1 MEFLVKPQSLI
12 DMENSMEEACT
23 CKAPASFGSCTTVL
37 CTTYF
42 SNVAQKVEKKSNP
55 GRCVG
60 YCRNVTISPM

>member
-1 MEFLVKPQSLI
+1 MEFLVKPQSAI
-12 DMENSMEEACT
+12 DMENSWGEACT

-37 CTTYF
+37 CTIYF
-42 SNVAQKVEKKSNP
+42 SNVAQKEENKSNS

>member
-1 MEFLVKPQSLI
+1 MEFLVKPQSVI
-12 DMENSMEEACT
+12 DMENSWGEVCT

-42 SNVAQKVEKKSNP
+42 SNVVQKVEKKSNLR
-55 GRCVG
+55 GCVG